1 MKKAKYPIK
10 DEELLALMK
19 KYPFLRYHNYKGQ
32 QMFHG
37 KSKNLEV
44 NYYNYW
50 DGNGW
55 EDLWKNRYLPR
66 LFKEYDKMSKSDKKS
81 FRFEDIK
88 EKFGQL
94 RIYCPTT
101 DEHLE
106 FIATSLS
113 EWICEDCG
121 AEPREN
127 GKRVI
132 WTSSSGWIR
141 NLCQDCARKYM
152 KIDHPEWTKEELDVE
167 LEKQKV
173 VNSKFGYTQFGK
185 EHKKVTYK
193 ETEDG
198 WLEVD
203 KVEIEK

>member
-1 MKKAKYPIK
+1 MDNYKYIKAKVLRAD
-10 DEELLALMK
+10 DEE
-19 KYPFLRYHNYKGQ
+19 H
-32 QMFHG
+32 
-37 KSKNLEV
+37 
-44 NYYNYW
+44 
-50 DGNGW
+50 
-55 EDLWKNRYLPR
+55 
-66 LFKEYDKMSKSDKKS
+66 
-81 FRFEDIK
+81 
-88 EKFGQL
+88 KF
-94 RIYCPTT
+94 I
-101 DEHLE
+101 
-106 FIATSLS
+106 I

-152 KIDHPEWTKEELDVE
+152 EIDHPEWTKEELDVE

-173 VNSKFGYTQFGK
+173 VNSRFGYTQFGK

>member
-37 KSKNLEV
+37 KSK
-44 NYYNYW
+44 
-50 DGNGW
+50 
-55 EDLWKNRYLPR
+55 
-66 LFKEYDKMSKSDKKS
+66 EYDKMSKADKKA
-81 FRFEDIK
+81 FRFADIK

-101 DEHLE
+101 DDRLE
-106 FIATSLS
+106 SIAESLS

-152 KIDHPEWTKEELDVE
+152 EIDHPEWTKEELAVE

-173 VNSKFGYTQFGK
+173 VNSRFGYTQFGK
-185 EHKKVTYK
+185 EHKRVTYK

>member
-1 MKKAKYPIK
+1 MNKAKYPIK

-37 KSKNLEV
+37 KSKNLEI

-66 LFKEYDKMSKSDKKS
+66 LFKEYDKMSKSDKKA
-81 FRFEDIK
+81 FRFEEIK

-113 EWICEDCG
+113 KWICEDCG

-127 GKRVI
+127 GKRV
-132 WTSSSGWIR
+132 
-141 NLCQDCARKYM
+141 
-152 KIDHPEWTKEELDVE
+152 
-167 LEKQKV
+167 
-173 VNSKFGYTQFGK
+173 
-185 EHKKVTYK
+185 
-193 ETEDG
+193 
-198 WLEVD
+198 
-203 KVEIEK
+203 